1 MSDFPL
7 PRIKDFLQSVV
18 PFDTMEE
25 TELQRVVGLMDLAY
39 FPRGEV
45 IIRAGEE
52 PSKHLYVIMNG
63 SVRVTLPRPSGE
75 ELLIDVRGKATPS
88 AP

>member
-18 PFDTMEE
+18 PFDTLEE
-25 TELQRVVGLMDLAY
+25 AELQRVVGLMDLAY

-52 PSKHLYVIMNG
+52 PSKNLYVIMNG
-63 SVRVTLPRPSGE
+63 SVRVTLPGPAGRSC
-75 ELLIDVRGKATPS
+75 S
-88 AP
+88 